1 MAVVVVELEGE
12 VEGLFIG
19 EARQGGG
26 RAAVEVA
33 GRRGAAL
40 QGGVNGM
47 GAALASRSGAVV
59 LRRRSAGVG
68 GGA

>member
-1 MAVVVVELEGE
+1 MELEGE

-26 RAAVEVA
+26 WAAVEVA

-47 GAALASRSGAVV
+47 GAALASQSCTVV
-59 LRRRSAGVG
+59 LR
-68 GGA
+68 